1 MLQESDSIPQLRCE
15 IEVPQSVVKWVIW
28 LYVCLSG
35 LPKWWVQIIERKVFT
50 SLKDVL
56 HVWETGS
63 LDPNHEQMQL
73 VNYSIQVTDHLLQNG
88 VKGREDVILFLLRK
102 WQSFHNRHDVRASDN
117 KLHNS
122 LKLLS
127 SLACTK
133 TKAWH
138 DLSTKKQAD
147 IVFIFHVD
155 YLLDIASWHPLLRF
169 GSSHICCKSC
179 GSRETWASPTIP
191 GQRCPGAAAFCKAN
205 KIDSAFGQFAST
217 WDSSERQTNT
227 RSTKP
232 GLWFPKTVVYIY
244 IYKCIHI
251 ALKTVIF
258 FPDSMILCCLIV
270 SKVCLVLELSS

>member
-1 MLQESDSIPQLRCE
+1 M
-15 IEVPQSVVKWVIW
+15 
-28 LYVCLSG
+28 
-35 LPKWWVQIIERKVFT
+35 
-50 SLKDVL
+50 L

-169 GSSHICCKSC
+169 GSSHICKSC
-179 GSRETWASPTIP
+179 WPWNLGIP
-191 GQRCPGAAAFCKAN
+191 N
-205 KIDSAFGQFAST
+205 
-217 WDSSERQTNT
+217 NT
-227 RSTKP
+227 RPKMSRSSRFLQGQQDRFSLWPIRFNLKNLKDKQTWSTKR
-232 GLWFPKTVVYIY
+232 GLWFPKTVVYVY
-244 IYKCIHI
+244 IYMYVYI
-251 ALKTVIF
+251 
-258 FPDSMILCCLIV
+258 
-270 SKVCLVLELSS
+270 